1 MKKTIATMLALI
13 LGAFAFVGCGGGE
26 APADDAGSD
35 DAPLEVSDGSASEA
49 ETSDP
54 EEAVEEE
61 PADPFAVDVPEGKI
75 VKNMTFEELEAA
87 LDNLNPKAGETS
99 FADIATLL
107 GVQGEFYDDED
118 EDDFERSSTWYA
130 SDDGYASFLFH
141 LDTGLMKGGWGVQ
154 PEGRP
159 RE

>member
-1 MKKTIATMLALI
+1 MKKTIAIILALI
-13 LGAFAFVGCGGGE
+13 LGAFTFAGCGGGE
-26 APADDAGSD
+26 APAEDAGSG
-35 DAPLEVSDGSASEA
+35 DAPVEVAGDNASDQEA
-49 ETSDP
+49 AEP
-54 EEAVEEE
+54 EVEE

-75 VKNMTFEELEAA
+75 VENMTFEELEAA

-118 EDDFERSSTWYA
+118 EDDFERSATWYA

-159 RE
+159 RD